1 MHKRVKA
8 MFTLYQIGFC
18 SLSKVALVQ
27 CEQVLMFCFGADVVP
42 KNSLSVLQFAMILF
56 DLKRSF
62 AKRGSIAISGPI
74 KVFKLDS
81 DPFQNLSDVP
91 HSTAE
96 QSSSV
101 LEQ

>member
-1 MHKRVKA
+1 
-8 MFTLYQIGFC
+8 
-18 SLSKVALVQ
+18 
-27 CEQVLMFCFGADVVP
+27 MFCFGAEVVP

-62 AKRGSIAISGPI
+62 AKRVSIAISGPI

-81 DPFQNLSDVP
+81 DRFKKLSDVP

-96 QSSSV
+96 QSSSA
-101 LEQ
+101 LE